1 MVQYP
6 LIFTTETIRHPQA
19 QRRHVLLPFF
29 CWGSALH
36 LPRTE
41 SCSIAIDFRF
51 PINEH
56 VRGEQETMT
65 SQRRPISH
73 EGHKK
78 LKEDLDRLIRVERP
92 SVIKEIEVALGH
104 GDLSENAEYTYAKE
118 KQGLIES
125 RIRDLQE
132 RLAACEVID
141 LSNRPK
147 TDRIV
152 FGCSV
157 KIEDLDTSEQKVYQL
172 LGQDETDISRGI
184 ISVNSPLGRAL
195 IGKEVD
201 DVVEVKTPNGLR
213 EYEIMEIL

>member
-1 MVQYP
+1 M
-6 LIFTTETIRHPQA
+6 
-19 QRRHVLLPFF
+19 
-29 CWGSALH
+29 
-36 LPRTE
+36 
-41 SCSIAIDFRF
+41 SI
-51 PINEH
+51 
-56 VRGEQETMT
+56 QK
-65 SQRRPISH
+65 RPISF

-78 LKEDLDRLIRVERP
+78 LTEDLDRMIRVERP

-118 KQGLIES
+118 KQALIET

-132 RLAACEVID
+132 RISACEIID

-147 TDRIV
+147 PDRIV

-157 KIEDLDTSEQKVYQL
+157 KIEDVDSGEQKVYRL
-172 LGQDETDISRGI
+172 LGQDETDIDRGI
-184 ISVNSPLGRAL
+184 ISVTSPLGRAL

-213 EYEIMEIL
+213 EYEVVEVS